1 MSMSVDG
8 LPTFLDDKNTTST
21 PCQTYESAEG
31 DTSALP
37 EKPQKTLVDRCYVLL
52 TPLKKT
58 PSSSGSTSESL
69 LPPANRSTHSRTPQR
84 QRGDAV
90 PATNLNAGADRLEGS
105 QPSKQAHKRGR
116 GPSRSAPSSRRGS
129 NHQSDV
135 DDSPTEYREVQAI
148 PHPPGMIRHLLDLVF
163 DLATS
168 AFAIFGVYIV
178 FVLLIQAYRSM
189 NHSSC
194 EVFLLRA
201 SLIGYLRNRE
211 RPFCSIIVLWYL
223 FLLHNADVSI
233 ITTSLHCSLFAVIP
247 TAY

>member
-1 MSMSVDG
+1 MSSQVPIRVPPRTTRASARAREESNKHAHVTSSYSQVYRKSATVPKPMSMSVDG

-168 AFAIFGVYIV
+168 ALAIFGVYIV

-194 EVFLLRA
+194 EVFCFVPA
-201 SLIGYLRNRE
+201 
-211 RPFCSIIVLWYL
+211 
-223 FLLHNADVSI
+223 
-233 ITTSLHCSLFAVIP
+233 
-247 TAY
+247 